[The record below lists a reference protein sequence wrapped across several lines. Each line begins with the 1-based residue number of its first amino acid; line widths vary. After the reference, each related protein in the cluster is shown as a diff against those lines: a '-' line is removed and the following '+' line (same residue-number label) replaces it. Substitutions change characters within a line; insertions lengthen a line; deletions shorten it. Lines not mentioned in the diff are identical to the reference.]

1 MKQSN
6 RSSYPLQHN
15 IRLILLSLCVIFTT
29 ILLFELNPEYSNNI
43 KSEVI
48 DADLSPTDS
57 GIDLKEF
64 VFPEITAFNE
74 IIERPL
80 FNETRLPLGTGKPE
94 QTVVDTRKNN
104 TKVRNKQ
111 EQLSLNAV
119 VMTPDKQI
127 AIIQSG
133 PGNDLQRVA
142 LGEAIEG
149 WTLDDVR
156 AHSIRLVKGKE
167 IKDLELEIKNSA
179 IKKTK
184 VAKSKKDKQ
193 SESQR
198 KQRSEITR
206 ERITAKN
213 TDAETAKKEK

>member
-6 RSSYPLQHN
+6 RSSYPLQHS
-15 IRLILLSLCVIFTT
+15 IRLILLGLCVIFTT
-29 ILLFELNPEYSNNI
+29 LLLFELNPEYSNNI

-48 DADLSPTDS
+48 DVDLSPTDS
-57 GIDLKEF
+57 GIALKEF
-64 VFPEITAFNE
+64 VFPKITAFNE

-80 FNETRLPLGTGKPE
+80 FNETRLPFETGKPE

-104 TKVRNKQ
+104 TKARNKQ

-133 PGNDLQRVA
+133 PGKDLQRVA

-149 WTLDDVR
+149 WTLDDVSS
-156 AHSIRLVKGKE
+156 HSIRLVKGNETKN
-167 IKDLELEIKNSA
+167 LELEIKNSA

-184 VAKSKKDKQ
+184 VAKSEKDKQ
-193 SESQR
+193 SESRR
-198 KQRSEITR
+198 KRRSE
-206 ERITAKN
+206 N

>member
-6 RSSYPLQHN
+6 RSSYPLQHS
-15 IRLILLSLCVIFTT
+15 IRLILLGLCVIFTT

-48 DADLSPTDS
+48 DVDLSPTDS
-57 GIDLKEF
+57 GIALKEF
-64 VFPEITAFNE
+64 VFPKITAFNE

-80 FNETRLPLGTGKPE
+80 FNETRLPFETGKPE

-104 TKVRNKQ
+104 TKARNKQ

-133 PGNDLQRVA
+133 PGKDLQRVA

-149 WTLDDVR
+149 WTLDDVSS
-156 AHSIRLVKGKE
+156 HSIRLVKGKE

-184 VAKSKKDKQ
+184 VAKSEKDKQ
-193 SESQR
+193 SESRR
-198 KQRSEITR
+198 KRRSEITR
-206 ERITAKN
+206 ERITEKN
-213 TDAETAKKEK
+213 TDAETANKEK

>member
-6 RSSYPLQHN
+6 RSSYPLQHS
-15 IRLILLSLCVIFTT
+15 IRLILLGLCVIFTT

-48 DADLSPTDS
+48 DVDLSPTDS
-57 GIDLKEF
+57 GIALKEF
-64 VFPEITAFNE
+64 VFPKITAFNE

-80 FNETRLPLGTGKPE
+80 FNETRLPFETGKPE

-104 TKVRNKQ
+104 TKARNKQ

-133 PGNDLQRVA
+133 PGKDLQRVA

-149 WTLDDVR
+149 WTLDDVSS
-156 AHSIRLVKGKE
+156 HSIRLVKGKE

-184 VAKSKKDKQ
+184 VAKSEKDKQ
-193 SESQR
+193 SESRR
-198 KQRSEITR
+198 KRRSE
-206 ERITAKN
+206 N
-213 TDAETAKKEK
+213 TDAETANKEK

>member
-6 RSSYPLQHN
+6 RSSYPLQHS
-15 IRLILLSLCVIFTT
+15 IRLILLGLCVIFTT
-29 ILLFELNPEYSNNI
+29 LLLFELNPEYSNNI

-48 DADLSPTDS
+48 DVDLSPTDS
-57 GIDLKEF
+57 GIALKEF
-64 VFPEITAFNE
+64 VFPKITAFNE

-80 FNETRLPLGTGKPE
+80 FNETRLPFETGKPE

-104 TKVRNKQ
+104 TKARNKQ

-133 PGNDLQRVA
+133 PGKDLQRVA

-149 WTLDDVR
+149 WTLDDVSS
-156 AHSIRLVKGKE
+156 HSIRLVKGKE

-184 VAKSKKDKQ
+184 VAKSEKDKQ
-193 SESQR
+193 SESRR
-198 KQRSEITR
+198 KRRSEITR
-206 ERITAKN
+206 ERITEKN

>member
-6 RSSYPLQHN
+6 RSSYPLQHS
-15 IRLILLSLCVIFTT
+15 IRLILLGLCVIFTT

-48 DADLSPTDS
+48 DVDLSPTDS
-57 GIDLKEF
+57 GIALKKF
-64 VFPEITAFNE
+64 VFPKITAFNE

-80 FNETRLPLGTGKPE
+80 FNETRLPFETGKPE

-104 TKVRNKQ
+104 TKARNKQ

-133 PGNDLQRVA
+133 PGKDLQRVA

-149 WTLDDVR
+149 WTLDDVSS
-156 AHSIRLVKGKE
+156 HSIRLVKGKE

-184 VAKSKKDKQ
+184 VAKSEKDKQ
-193 SESQR
+193 SESRR
-198 KQRSEITR
+198 KRRSE
-206 ERITAKN
+206 N
-213 TDAETAKKEK
+213 TDAETANKEK

>member
-6 RSSYPLQHN
+6 RSSYRLQHS
-15 IRLILLSLCVIFTT
+15 IRLILLGLCVIFTT
-29 ILLFELNPEYSNNI
+29 ILWFELNPEYSNNI

-48 DADLSPTDS
+48 DVDLSPTDS

-64 VFPEITAFNE
+64 VFPKITAFNE

-80 FNETRLPLGTGKPE
+80 FNETRLPFETGKPE

-104 TKVRNKQ
+104 TKARNKQ

-133 PGNDLQRVA
+133 QGKDLQRVA

-149 WTLDDVR
+149 WTLADVSS
-156 AHSIRLVKGKE
+156 HSIRLVKGKE

-184 VAKSKKDKQ
+184 VAKSEKDKQ
-193 SESQR
+193 SESRR
-198 KQRSEITR
+198 KRRSEITR
-206 ERITAKN
+206 EQITEKN
-213 TDAETAKKEK
+213 TDAETANKEK

>member
-6 RSSYPLQHN
+6 RSSYPLQHS
-15 IRLILLSLCVIFTT
+15 IRLILLGLCVIFIT
-29 ILLFELNPEYSNNI
+29 ILWFELNPEYSNNI

-48 DADLSPTDS
+48 DVDLSPTDS
-57 GIDLKEF
+57 GIELKEF
-64 VFPEITAFNE
+64 VFPKITAFNE

-80 FNETRLPLGTGKPE
+80 FNETRLPFETGKPE

-133 PGNDLQRVA
+133 RGKDLQRVA

-149 WTLDDVR
+149 WTLDDVSS
-156 AHSIRLVKGKE
+156 HSIRLVKGKE

-184 VAKSKKDKQ
+184 VAKSEKDKQ
-193 SESQR
+193 SESRR
-198 KQRSEITR
+198 KRRSEITR
-206 ERITAKN
+206 EQITEKN
-213 TDAETAKKEK
+213 TDAETANKEK

>member
-6 RSSYPLQHN
+6 RSSYPLQHS
-15 IRLILLSLCVIFTT
+15 IRLILLGLCVIFTT

-48 DADLSPTDS
+48 DVDLSPTDS
-57 GIDLKEF
+57 GIALKEF
-64 VFPEITAFNE
+64 VFPKITAFNE

-80 FNETRLPLGTGKPE
+80 FNETRLPFETGKPE

-104 TKVRNKQ
+104 TKARNKQ

-133 PGNDLQRVA
+133 PGKDLQRVA

-149 WTLDDVR
+149 WTLDDVSS
-156 AHSIRLVKGKE
+156 HSIRLVKGKE
-167 IKDLELEIKNSA
+167 IKNLELEIKNSA

-184 VAKSKKDKQ
+184 VAKSEKDKQ
-193 SESQR
+193 SESRR
-198 KQRSEITR
+198 KRRSEITR
-206 ERITAKN
+206 ERITEKN